1 MMNMNFPKLL
11 ALLLILSLPVAGFSQ
26 CKSFA
31 KRKCLP
37 ALKPFIH
44 NGQLNST
51 TLMEGESAE
60 LVMTFHAGQ
69 QYRIQICAR
78 ETLENVNF
86 KIMDMRREMIF
97 DSEEQDGATNWDFDV
112 NATQQMIILVNVPK
126 PKKDSSGDLPGTMVQ
141 SGCVALLVGF
151 KVKS

>member
-1 MMNMNFPKLL
+1 MKLAKLL
-11 ALLLILSLPVAGFSQ
+11 SLAILISLPIAGYSQ

-37 ALKPFIH
+37 TLKPFIH

-69 QYRIQICAR
+69 QYRLKVCAR
-78 ETLENVNF
+78 ETLGNVSF
-86 KIMDMRREMIF
+86 KVMDMQRDVIF
-97 DSEEQDGATNWDFDV
+97 DSSKEKSAPDNWDFDV
-112 NATQQMIILVNVPK
+112 NATQQMIIMVSVPK
-126 PKKDSSGDLPGTMVQ
+126 AKSSSADLPGTLVQ